1 MYLNVYK
8 MHCQHFVLRDYKKIS
23 GFSAS
28 LKSEDLKELVPHLHT
43 ELSPLDG
50 ARVLP
55 LTTVPTIL
63 RGFPLTPRLRIYVP
77 GVE

>member
-1 MYLNVYK
+1 
-8 MHCQHFVLRDYKKIS
+8 MHCQHFVLKDYTKIS

-28 LKSEDLKELVPHLHT
+28 LKSEDLKELVPHLCT
-43 ELSPLDG
+43 ELYPLDG

-63 RGFPLTPRLRIYVP
+63 RGFPLTPPLHIYVP
-77 GVE
+77 AVE